1 MEETL
6 KGLEIVCIFVHGL
19 EAKCVT
25 VTGVWYCLDSYE
37 SLCCW
42 KRKKK
47 LTGIQAC
54 DSHTYINLF

>member
-1 MEETL
+1 MEALTEN
-6 KGLEIVCIFVHGL
+6 EIMSICVHWL

-42 KRKKK
+42 QRKKK